1 MEQSRVIYET
11 LLHKR
16 CSDSHWTKT
25 KKLMIACDLP
35 QDHDGFS
42 ILINLRK
49 VSPRYFTKY
58 VEIKDEL
65 TRMGNQLLPAISLG
79 ITGNQFLELLQN
91 LQIKPDQGTVSRW
104 FKNVGGFRSKRYYE
118 KSVILPVLAIAL
130 IYRHRKQ
137 SNQLN
142 KVC

>member
-1 MEQSRVIYET
+1 
-11 LLHKR
+11 
-16 CSDSHWTKT
+16 
-25 KKLMIACDLP
+25 
-35 QDHDGFS
+35 
-42 ILINLRK
+42 
-49 VSPRYFTKY
+49 

-91 LQIKPDQGTVSRW
+91 LQINPDQGTVSRW
-104 FKNVGGFRSKRYYE
+104 FKNVGGFKSKRYYE

-130 IYRHRKQ
+130 IYRHKKQ

>member
-35 QDHDGFS
+35 QDHDGFN

-91 LQIKPDQGTVSRW
+91 LQINP
-104 FKNVGGFRSKRYYE
+104 
-118 KSVILPVLAIAL
+118 AL
-130 IYRHRKQ
+130 SPLEMKY
-137 SNQLN
+137 
-142 KVC
+142 V